1 MVRIVLALLILLILL
16 FPQASEA
23 EEVWHS
29 LNSGINDTDIRSI
42 SVFAKDDDIIC
53 ASGVGSVY
61 FSREKGRSWKE
72 IFSLKSGSGEINFV
86 CFDFCDP
93 KVIYLATTKGLYV
106 TKDQGE
112 FWQRIF
118 RRPNESANNIHW
130 ITQDSSN
137 PQKIYI
143 GTDEGLYVSCDLG
156 VDWNKSG
163 GGLPHSGV
171 SSIAVHPSNSYV
183 LYVANTFGLFKSQDM
198 GLSWKRVYVTSARS
212 TDDEN
217 GNGNE
222 EDREESFETEE
233 NQTLI
238 NCITIDRDS
247 PKKVFI
253 ATSEGVYGSA
263 DAGES
268 WSKLPTE
275 GLLNNYVNF
284 IVAAKN
290 EKDTLYAA
298 TEKGVFEY
306 LPKSKRWRQ
315 IHQGMTALGVRSLAL
330 DMDKGQLFAGTEMG
344 VFQTTDLRDAKKQN
358 EELDSNEDTYRDVE
372 QTLKNLTL
380 CEPTIHEVQEAA
392 LKYAE
397 VVHPE
402 RIKSLRKSARLKALF
417 PDFSIGYDKT
427 INYDSSADRY
437 YVGPYDWGFTFS
449 WDIGDLVFNEQV
461 RLIDSNARLMVQLR
475 YDILDE
481 VTRLYYERRRLQTEL
496 ILDSPQTPEQKLD
509 KQLRLEEL
517 TASIDGLTGGYFS
530 PQLTE
535 LNFKR

>member
-1 MVRIVLALLILLILL
+1 MVRTVLALLILLILL

-23 EEVWHS
+23 EKVWHS

-53 ASGVGSVY
+53 ASGAGSVY
-61 FSREKGRSWKE
+61 FSRNKGKSWKE
-72 IFSLKSGSGEINFV
+72 VFSLKTGSGEMNFV
-86 CFDFCDP
+86 CFDSSDP

-130 ITQDSSN
+130 ITQDSFN

-183 LYVANTFGLFKSQDM
+183 LYVANTYGLFKSSDM

-212 TDDEN
+212 TNDEN
-217 GNGNE
+217 ENE
-222 EDREESFETEE
+222 EDRDESAGTEE
-233 NQTLI
+233 GQTLI

-247 PKKVFI
+247 PKKIFI
-253 ATSEGVYGSA
+253 ATSEGVYGST

-268 WSKLPTE
+268 WSKLPTQ
-275 GLLNNYVNF
+275 GLRSDYVNF
-284 IVAAKN
+284 IVVAKN
-290 EKDTLYAA
+290 EKDALYAA
-298 TEKGVFEY
+298 TKKGVFEY
-306 LPKSKRWRQ
+306 LPVPERWRQ
-315 IHQGMTALGVRSLAL
+315 IHQGMTALGVHSLAL
-330 DMDKGQLFAGTEMG
+330 DMDKSQLFAGTNRG
-344 VFQTTDLRDAKKQN
+344 IFQTANLSYVKKQN
-358 EELDSNEDTYRDVE
+358 EELDTNKDTNKDVE
-372 QTLKNLTL
+372 QTLKNLAL
-380 CEPTIHEVQEAA
+380 CEPTIREVQETA

-402 RIKSLRKSARLKALF
+402 RIKTLRKNAKLKALL
-417 PDFSIGYDKT
+417 PDLSIDYDKT

-437 YVGPYDWGFTFS
+437 FVGPYDWGFTFS
-449 WDIGDLVFNEQV
+449 WDIGDLVFSEQV

-475 YDILDE
+475 DDILDE
-481 VTRLYYERRRLQTEL
+481 ITRLYYERRKLQTEL
-496 ILDSPQTPEQKLD
+496 ILDPPQTPEQELVKR
-509 KQLRLEEL
+509 LRLEEL
-517 TASIDGLTGGYFS
+517 TANIDGLTGGYFS
-530 PQLTE
+530 RQIRGLK
-535 LNFKR
+535 FKK